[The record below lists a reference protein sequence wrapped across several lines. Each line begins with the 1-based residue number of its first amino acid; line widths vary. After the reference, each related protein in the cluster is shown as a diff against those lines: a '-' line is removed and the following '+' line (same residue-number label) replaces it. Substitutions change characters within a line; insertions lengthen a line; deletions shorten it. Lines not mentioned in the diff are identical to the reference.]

1 MTASFTFHVA
11 ADQLALAPWLVVATD
26 RFMSGWG
33 MAKGTTSYAAWACRD
48 EHEAK
53 LVSEYLATR
62 DEMMRVRVVYNAKR
76 DYAPKRGLIS
86 VYDGASVRAVAWYRE
101 NQALMSASRAKD
113 AARAAARVGGAA

>member
-33 MAKGTTSYAAWACRD
+33 MAKGTMSYAAWACRD
-48 EHEAK
+48 EHETK

-86 VYDGASVRAVAWYRE
+86 VYDAAKVPSVVYHRECLAYQAIREAKRALLAV
-101 NQALMSASRAKD
+101 QVSQ
-113 AARAAARVGGAA
+113 